1 MTIEELYSQTNL
13 NEYVE
18 ALPEYVQGALKYE
31 KKYKISVFNVYF
43 NAVKFEKRE
52 FEKRDNIILFYL
64 RDYSHIP
71 ERYIAK
77 MLKYKGVDTDK
88 HLEGYAEMLISVRN
102 HNVKDLTQQRAQNII
117 NRNVVFFRQLKERAE
132 RQTLINLV
140 NKL

>member
-13 NEYVE
+13 NDYVD
-18 ALPEYVQGALKYE
+18 ALPEYMQGAHKYE

-43 NAVKFEKRE
+43 NAVKLEKS
-52 FEKRDNIILFYL
+52 NNTILFYL
-64 RDYSHIP
+64 RDFSHIP

-77 MLKYKGVDTDK
+77 ILKYKGVDTDK
-88 HLEGYAEMLISVRN
+88 HIEGYAEMFISVRN

-117 NRNVVFFRQLKERAE
+117 NRNIVFFRQFKERAE
-132 RQTLINLV
+132 RQKLINLV